1 MGLYDPG
8 VRTPANQWSGSTPT
22 TNTYDAFFGNI
33 ISAFQS
39 SQEALVGPNKFLDLV
54 MTDID
59 PSNTA
64 YQGKTIEI
72 NFPDSAGTITNMT
85 TAYGTSVTINP
96 VGTIRRFLTLDQHPT
111 YAFVIPDMDK
121 ALAANP
127 QDLRTMFID
136 EAIKKF
142 TTYVNQRLLNLVYNT
157 SGGVLFG
164 TPTASTTGRNSLIK
178 KNGAAGS
185 QDYTDSTMST
195 NEWLGFLGKGSD
207 PVAEI
212 SAYSGAT
219 DHSLGINSL
228 ARMWQ
233 NLTEA
238 KCPTDDAQN
247 MFLLVRP
254 STFRNI
260 ITDTAWTAQSAVG
273 EGIAAGIRQS
283 ARINTTFGINVDWD
297 LDIPKEVGNGSSGT
311 PTVAGTNG
319 GKYAEIR
326 YHNIMFHKRA
336 FAVAYRP
343 LELPPPAVGV
353 QASMAYYKGIPI
365 RFMVSYDPKQFTYVL
380 TFDTLFGAMVYRP
393 EFAIRHTTPWLTTL

>member
-1 MGLYDPG
+1 MGIYDPG
-8 VRTPANQWSGSTPT
+8 VRTPANQWSGG
-22 TNTYDAFFGNI
+22 NAYDGFFGNI

-72 NFPDSAGTITNMT
+72 SFPDSTGTITNMT
-85 TAYGTSVTINP
+85 TAYGVNVNVNP
-96 VGTIRRFLTLDQHPT
+96 VKTIRRFLTLDQHPT

-127 QDLRTMFID
+127 QDLRRMFID

-142 TTYVNQRLLNLVYNT
+142 TTYVNQTLLNLVFNT
-157 SGGVLFG
+157 
-164 TPTASTTGRNSLIK
+164 TASTIFGTASLNSLIK
-178 KNGAAGS
+178 KNGTSPEAG
-185 QDYTDSTMST
+185 MSVE
-195 NEWLGFLGKGSD
+195 EWKGYSEKGVN
-207 PVAEI
+207 PIAET
-212 SAYSGAT
+212 GT
-219 DHSLGINSL
+219 DHTLTIPSL
-228 ARMWQ
+228 AKMWQ
-233 NLTEA
+233 NLTEQ
-238 KCPTDDAQN
+238 KCPTEDAAN

-260 ITDTAWTAQSAVG
+260 ITDTTWTAQSAVG
-273 EGIAAGIRQS
+273 EQIAASVRSS
-283 ARINTTFGINVDWD
+283 ARVNTTFGINVDWD
-297 LDIPKEVGNGSSGT
+297 LDIPRELGTAGNGGTSS
-311 PTVAGTNG
+311 ANG
-319 GKYAEIR
+319 R

-353 QASMAYYKGIPI
+353 QASMAYYRGIPI
-365 RFMVSYDPKQFTYVL
+365 RFMVSYDPKQFAYIL

-393 EFAIRHTTPWLTTL
+393 EFAIRQTTPWLSIATTP